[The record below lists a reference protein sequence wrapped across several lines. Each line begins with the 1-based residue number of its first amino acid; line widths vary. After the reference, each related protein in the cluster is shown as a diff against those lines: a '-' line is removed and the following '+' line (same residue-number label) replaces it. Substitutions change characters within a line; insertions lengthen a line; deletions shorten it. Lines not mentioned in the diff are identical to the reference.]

1 MKNYNISQIKGL
13 VLSAKSALVVVSQLS
28 VDSLGSA
35 LALALVLKKSN
46 IKTQVFCPYKTDN
59 SFCKLTGLEM
69 VSESYNTN
77 DLIVSLNY
85 PLEQI
90 ENVSYN
96 NDNDRLNLIVKTKTN
111 SPKIENNQI
120 IINNQSS
127 IPDICFMLGDESGL
141 GDNSSIVNKGNWI
154 FVSPV
159 SVNKNWAKANIVDQD
174 APFSEIFSFLI
185 PSLGFKLDLDSAK
198 NLLIGLRVATQSFS
212 VNVSPETFEAGAFC
226 LRATQPESNQP
237 TSNSQPNNQ
246 FINKQ
251 PLNNQ
256 QNNNQNK
263 NQSLNSQVNTQQLN
277 NNQPANNIQS
287 NSFDNFT
294 PIESVESKPNNTFNP
309 TSPSQVPTV

>member
-1 MKNYNISQIKGL
+1 MKNYNVSQIKSL
-13 VLSAKSALVVVSQLS
+13 VLLAKSALVVVSQLS

-46 IKTQVFCPYKTDN
+46 IKTQVYCPSKTDA
-59 SFCKLTGLEM
+59 SFSKLSGLEM
-69 VSESYNTN
+69 ISESYNTN

-127 IPDICFMLGDESGL
+127 TPDICFMLGDESGL

-159 SVNKNWAKANIVDQD
+159 SINKNWAKANIVDQD

-198 NLLIGLRVATQSFS
+198 NLLIGLKVATQSFS

-226 LRATQPESNQP
+226 LRATQPENNQP
-237 TSNSQPNNQ
+237 IHNSQPNNQ
-246 FINKQ
+246 PINKGQ
-251 PLNNQ
+251 QNSQSFNNNQ
-256 QNNNQNK
+256 QNNNIN
-263 NQSLNSQVNTQQLN
+263 NQPLN
-277 NNQPANNIQS
+277 NNQQTNNSS

-309 TSPSQVPTV
+309 VNPSSLPTS